1 MPVEFTF
8 VPLQATFPAKR
19 LRAYRQEAE
28 WADPP
33 QRAAADPRGRVLWVS
48 VQVGREEI
56 GIARLEL
63 AAPEFCFL
71 SELIIRR
78 NWRGK
83 GAGRWFVQRIER
95 YCAALGIR
103 RLVLEAAPGSE
114 AFYASLQF
122 AANPRLPTMLSKEL
136 PLLQAKMFVPPTLR

>member
-1 MPVEFTF
+1 M
-8 VPLQATFPAKR
+8 PLQASFPAKR

-28 WADPP
+28 WTDLP
-33 QRAAADPRGRVLWVS
+33 QQAAGDPRGRVLWVS
-48 VQVGREEI
+48 VLAGRQEI

-63 AAPEFCFL
+63 AAPEFCYL
-71 SELIIRR
+71 SELMIRR
-78 NWRGK
+78 GWRGQ

-114 AFYASLQF
+114 AFYASMQF
-122 AANPRLPTMLSKEL
+122 AAHPLVPTMLSKDL
-136 PLLQAKMFVPPTLR
+136 PVLQAKMFIPPGTR